1 MGVWGWEGENSLG
14 WVGKNYCSK
23 ENGGLRVKDVFVF
36 NFVRLAKW
44 RWNLF
49 HNRGKLWEMVLDF
62 NYSDWEGLCD
72 VGITSKE
79 SIWRRGIKRV
89 CERDDDR
96 WFDDMV

>member
-1 MGVWGWEGENSLG
+1 MINHRHKANASEKVPRNE
-14 WVGKNYCSK
+14 
-23 ENGGLRVKDVFVF
+23 
-36 NFVRLAKW
+36 
-44 RWNLF
+44 
-49 HNRGKLWEMVLDF
+49 
-62 NYSDWEGLCD
+62 DWEGLCD

>member
-1 MGVWGWEGENSLG
+1 
-14 WVGKNYCSK
+14 
-23 ENGGLRVKDVFVF
+23 
-36 NFVRLAKW
+36 
-44 RWNLF
+44 
-49 HNRGKLWEMVLDF
+49 MVLDF